1 MATIKFK
8 DGSEYMAKLEKLERS
23 TREKVIAPAIYNAA
37 DIVANEIRDQ
47 LRKVPTDERWGTNS
61 NPLNG
66 PNKQQKKGLY
76 DSLGIA
82 SLQDDGGFLNVKIGF
97 DGYNKIK
104 TKRWPQGQP
113 NQMVARSVERGTSF
127 MQGNPFV
134 KRAVSRAKNE
144 ALSEMQKFGMTR
156 ADCVVAVGGGVVGD
170 LAGFVSASYMRGID
184 FYNIPTT
191 LLSQVD
197 SSIGGKTAL
206 NLGGVKNIVGA
217 FYQPKG
223 VLIDVDTLKTLPER
237 QFKNGLCEVVKMA
250 ATCDE
255 KLFEFIENSDF
266 SGEDIEK
273 IIVGALKIKKS
284 VVESDE
290 REAGLRRV
298 LNFGHT
304 LGHAIEVNSDYYH
317 GECVGIGMIPFSAS
331 GARDRIKA
339 LLTKIGLP
347 TEYKDVN
354 SLLKR
359 MKMDKKAEGDEIF
372 CVFVE
377 KIGSFE
383 IKKITFDEL
392 EKIIEEGYEK

>member
-1 MATIKFK
+1 MATLHLNLDERGYDISIGRGILGLANRYFNLERRVFIITD
-8 DGSEYMAKLEKLERS
+8 DGVPSEYSDTVKKLCKEAMVFTVGQGEGSKS
-23 TREKVIAPAIYNAA
+23 IAIYEKV
-37 DIVANEIRDQ
+37 
-47 LRKVPTDERWGTNS
+47 
-61 NPLNG
+61 
-66 PNKQQKKGLY
+66 
-76 DSLGIA
+76 
-82 SLQDDGGFLNVKIGF
+82 
-97 DGYNKIK
+97 
-104 TKRWPQGQP
+104 
-113 NQMVARSVERGTSF
+113 
-127 MQGNPFV
+127 
-134 KRAVSRAKNE
+134 
-144 ALSEMQKFGMTR
+144 LSEMLEFGMTR

-217 FYQPKG
+217 FYHPKG

-250 ATCDE
+250 ATCDKE
-255 KLFEFIENSDF
+255 LFQFIENSDF
-266 SGEDIEK
+266 GREDIEK

-284 VVESDE
+284 VVEADE
-290 REAGLRRV
+290 RETGLRRV

-317 GECVGIGMIPFSAS
+317 GECVGIGMLPFSTS
-331 GARDRIKA
+331 EARDRIEN
-339 LLTKIGLP
+339 LLKKVGLP
-347 TEYKDVN
+347 TEYKGVN
-354 SLLKR
+354 SLSEH
-359 MKMDKKAEGDEIF
+359 MKMDKKAEGDGIF
-372 CVFVE
+372 CVFVD

-392 EKIIEEGYEK
+392 EKIIEEGYKK

>member
-1 MATIKFK
+1 MVTLRLNLDERGYDISVGRGILCLADRYFNLDRRVFIITD
-8 DGSEYMAKLEKLERS
+8 DGVPSEYADTVKRLCKEAMIFTVGQGEGSKS
-23 TREKVIAPAIYNAA
+23 IAIY
-37 DIVANEIRDQ
+37 E
-47 LRKVPTDERWGTNS
+47 K
-61 NPLNG
+61 
-66 PNKQQKKGLY
+66 
-76 DSLGIA
+76 
-82 SLQDDGGFLNVKIGF
+82 
-97 DGYNKIK
+97 
-104 TKRWPQGQP
+104 
-113 NQMVARSVERGTSF
+113 
-127 MQGNPFV
+127 
-134 KRAVSRAKNE
+134 
-144 ALSEMQKFGMTR
+144 ALSEMLKFGMTR

-170 LAGFVSASYMRGID
+170 LAGFVSASYMRGVD

-223 VLIDVDTLKTLPER
+223 VLIDVDTLKTLPDR
-237 QFKNGLCEVVKMA
+237 QLKNGLCEVVKMA

-266 SGEDIEK
+266 GSEDIEK

-284 VVESDE
+284 VVEADE

-317 GECVGIGMIPFSAS
+317 GECVGIGMLPFSAPEVR
-331 GARDRIKA
+331 GRIEN
-339 LLTKIGLP
+339 LLKKIGLP
-347 TEYKDVN
+347 TEFKNVN
-354 SLLKR
+354 SILEH
-359 MKMDKKAEGDEIF
+359 MKMDKKAEGDGIF
-372 CVFVE
+372 CVFVN

-383 IKKITFDEL
+383 IKKVGFDQL
-392 EKIIEEGYEK
+392 EKIIEEGYKK